1 MVLILAF
8 NQQALNKLGVMLKGL
23 CMGVIAVNGTPLNEM
38 KDNPKST
45 RPSVSDSDP
54 DRMDLK
60 NVSNS
65 EDVQVWRKII
75 CENFQL
81 TNESIEI
88 SPVDGIGRNEN
99 VQRVSENGSN
109 VAHESTV
116 KNFYG
121 SNMPGAFTI
130 LSDTVVSGEQEG
142 IVTYYINP
150 LLKQSLM
157 GAGTHTVSDHQ
168 INEHSQKGQDLA
180 FEKNNDKE
188 MASRSCAKMNDFGA
202 LNRDVAGISQSFK
215 IPNNIDIP
223 DKYKGISPEI
233 AAISNKVHK
242 GGIADGEETPM
253 QRKMILPQNPAP
265 TFDNYEETDTATM
278 EFNDEEATVDISQQ
292 NNTVNSTYKKYS
304 GYPFHET
311 PTIPSSLPLKAGS
324 SADIYESSTEQTSFG
339 LATAGAEINTSSNT
353 YKRNLPLCKVSPTI
367 QPPKEIASNISPV
380 DFNSSHSSTSQNNE
394 IDDIIDELA
403 SSGSEY
409 VPSTSVESSTT
420 EEELDNDFKIVC
432 SMDEQEDCLNIEKV
446 IAPDVSNHKEEIQTY
461 QPLSHV
467 KSSTINS
474 MEASNRYS
482 RKPSARERPTICP
495 ICFEDVVTHFTR
507 HLIRKHRNHKEVK
520 ILISLKPRSKE
531 RLELVSSLRKQGY
544 FLLKTEKNINRP
556 VKTSKKVDAEY
567 FVCSHCLGQYKR
579 ELLYKHDK
587 ICKSK
592 PRQANNLSK
601 SCLTTSQT
609 FMALIQSKNSN
620 FLKSSRVKSE
630 VFCIMRADAISAA
643 VKNDSII
650 CLYGEVLLS
659 KHKRQ
664 QIVNVVS
671 NKMREM
677 GRLLIILKQSHTV
690 ECLFDA
696 LKPEMFQHLVTAVKT
711 MSGYS
716 ESTKS
721 FQSPSLAMHMGTNLK
736 KLCVT

>member
-1 MVLILAF
+1 MELALDRDHSDE
-8 NQQALNKLGVMLKGL
+8 QISTLKDRIHDVDDEGSKIRVTPDLNSYYGQ
-23 CMGVIAVNGTPLNEM
+23 IHRTPLNEM

-81 TNESIEI
+81 TNESVEI

-253 QRKMILPQNPAP
+253 QRKMILPQSPAP

-292 NNTVNSTYKKYS
+292 NNTVNSIYKKYS

-380 DFNSSHSSTSQNNE
+380 DFNSSLSSTSQNNE

-403 SSGSEY
+403 SSGSE
-409 VPSTSVESSTT
+409 
-420 EEELDNDFKIVC
+420 
-432 SMDEQEDCLNIEKV
+432 
-446 IAPDVSNHKEEIQTY
+446 
-461 QPLSHV
+461 
-467 KSSTINS
+467 
-474 MEASNRYS
+474 
-482 RKPSARERPTICP
+482 KPSARERPTICP

-544 FLLKTEKNINRP
+544 FLLKTEKILIARLKHRRKWMQNTLFVVTVWDNIKENCYTNMTKF
-556 VKTSKKVDAEY
+556 VKVN
-567 FVCSHCLGQYKR
+567 HGKR
-579 ELLYKHDK
+579 
-587 ICKSK
+587 I
-592 PRQANNLSK
+592 
-601 SCLTTSQT
+601 T
-609 FMALIQSKNSN
+609 
-620 FLKSSRVKSE
+620 
-630 VFCIMRADAISAA
+630 
-643 VKNDSII
+643 
-650 CLYGEVLLS
+650 
-659 KHKRQ
+659 
-664 QIVNVVS
+664 
-671 NKMREM
+671 
-677 GRLLIILKQSHTV
+677 
-690 ECLFDA
+690 
-696 LKPEMFQHLVTAVKT
+696 
-711 MSGYS
+711 
-716 ESTKS
+716 
-721 FQSPSLAMHMGTNLK
+721 
-736 KLCVT
+736 